1 MHRCMTLFFLLS
13 IGISI
18 NAQVIN
24 LRGTVSNTRGK
35 PIANAIV
42 TLAKQGLKDTTG
54 PDGAYSITK
63 NTNVVLPLLIPGK
76 EDIFLEQGILV
87 FSIPN
92 PSPMNVEIFDA
103 KGNLLQKESMPN
115 APTGFYRFNLAK
127 ISGTANLLIIRASIG
142 RNTVTFRYLTL
153 RNRTYAVNR
162 SGESHAPFGDNN
174 LALLAAISDTLKTA
188 ATGYTPRV
196 MPITS
201 YDQMVN
207 ITLDSSGG
215 GIGHS
220 AGCGKTPTLKS
231 GRQSI
236 QSGGQTRNYMIRIP
250 ENYDNTH
257 PYPLVFAF
265 HWNGGSMNDIDG
277 GGSSGYTWSYYGLR
291 EQADKSDNNKM
302 IFVAPDG
309 ISAGWA
315 NSGGRDINLVDDL
328 LKLIKNDLCIDTT
341 RIFALGF
348 SYGGGMSYEIA
359 CARAKVFRAVAVYS
373 GAQLSGCDG
382 GSDPIAY
389 LGIHGIG
396 DGTCRIDGGRSLRD
410 RFVRNNGCTAQNPQE
425 PRSGSKTHI
434 CTDYDGCRSGYPV
447 RWCAF
452 DGGHTPGM
460 VDGGGDDGARTWTK
474 GETWKF
480 FTQF

>member
-220 AGCGKTPTLKS
+220 AGCGKTPTLTNGS
-231 GRQSI
+231 HTI
-236 QSGGQTRNYMIRIP
+236 QSGGRSRNYMIRIP
-250 ENYDNTH
+250 GNYDNNH

-265 HWNGGSMNDIDG
+265 HWQGGTMNDVDG

-291 EQADKSDNNKM
+291 EKADQSTNSKM

-309 ISAGWA
+309 NGGWP
-315 NSGGRDINLVDDL
+315 NTNNQDLTFVDDL
-328 LKLIKNDLCIDTT
+328 LKLIKGDLCVDTT
-341 RIFALGF
+341 RIFAMGF
-348 SYGGGMSYEIA
+348 SYGGGMSYAIA
-359 CARAKVFRAVAVYS
+359 CARANVFRAVAVYS
-373 GAQLSGCDG
+373 GAQLSGCTG
-382 GSDPIAY
+382 GTLPIAY
-389 LGIHGIG
+389 IGIHGIKDDRCG
-396 DGTCRIDGGRSLRD
+396 IGGGRSLRD
-410 RFVRNNGCTAQNPQE
+410 KFVTNNVCTKPATVPEASGNTHVCYNYQGC
-425 PRSGSKTHI
+425 K
-434 CTDYDGCRSGYPV
+434 DGYPV
-447 RWCAF
+447 EWCTF
-452 DGGHTPGM
+452 NGGHTPGD
-460 VDGGGDDGARTWTK
+460 VDGGGDDGAKTWTK
-474 GETWKF
+474 AEVWKF